1 MQLHELKTIHKSK
14 KSKRIGRGGKRGTYS
29 GKGIKGQTSRA
40 GKNYQPIIRELI
52 KRYPKLRGYRQ
63 KRNFNSQKSKI
74 AVLNLDDL
82 DGKFNAGDKISP
94 EILLEN
100 KIIRRIK
107 GRVPEVKI
115 LSRGRIGKNF
125 LIEGCLVS
133 EKAKK
138 EIEKAGGT
146 VTVKE

>member
-1 MQLHELKTIHKSK
+1 MQLHELKPAHKGK
-14 KSKRIGRGGKRGTYS
+14 RGKRIGRGGKRGTYS

-63 KRNFNSQKSKI
+63 KRNFNFLKSKV
-74 AVLNLDDL
+74 AVLNLDNL
-82 DGKFNAGDKISP
+82 EAKFNAGEKINP
-94 EILLEN
+94 AILLEK

-115 LSRGRIGKNF
+115 LSRGKLAKKF
-125 LIEGCLVS
+125 VVEGCLVS
-133 EKAKK
+133 EKAQK
-138 EIEKAGGT
+138 EIEKAGGS
-146 VTVKE
+146 VKE